1 MDGAVGATA
10 VGVIMATAAADISIT
25 ADTAMDMAMAVIIAD
40 IAAYAVVPS
49 AKEFT

>member
-1 MDGAVGATA
+1 MDGDIGATA
-10 VGVIMATAAADISIT
+10 VGVIAMAAGVI
-25 ADTAMDMAMAVIIAD
+25 MAMAVIIAD